1 MSITFLT
8 YLSRY
13 LWAARP
19 SPQNSAEAKKLGGGP
34 AARKSPIDEGFYL
47 VGMNKAPPLNKVS
60 LYSVSKTLQNKKIGI
75 DNYISIPIFYNYFP
89 SIKSFAIFLNS

>member
-13 LWAARP
+13 LWAVRP
-19 SPQNSAEAKKLGGGP
+19 SPQNSAQAKKLGG
-34 AARKSPIDEGFYL
+34 ALLI
-47 VGMNKAPPLNKVS
+47 KVS

-75 DNYISIPIFYNYFP
+75 DNYISIPIF
-89 SIKSFAIFLNS
+89 L